1 MGIDAPVRLKIS
13 ENRLRNR
20 IRLFVKHVGSQA
32 GAAKSIGCSL
42 SYLNDYLNG
51 KRAAGGKIL
60 AAFNL
65 KKVVMYEQRENSDE
79 LHR

>member
-1 MGIDAPVRLKIS
+1 METETPARLKIS

-20 IRLFVKHVGSQA
+20 IRLFVNHVGSQTR
-32 GAAKSIGCSL
+32 AAKSIGCSL

-51 KRAAGGKIL
+51 KRAAGEKIL

-65 KKVVMYEQRENSDE
+65 KKVVMYEQRENSHE